1 MKKFSRRKIALALAC
16 ASILGGRTQAMN
28 KPQSRQ
34 TVAAVGGAT
43 DKNSNKGFAN
53 WAKDHKWQLAVGI
66 GVPVVAATA
75 SILAF
80 LGVKYWG
87 KKDNDGDPNKEPN
100 INNPDVNNSNKSQ
113 QTENKSNDGENNP
126 KKIQIEVPKVDI
138 IQNQPP
144 FSLATNK
151 EEIKQDQNLINANLI
166 SVPVPVPVVEVEP
179 KQESIIEK
187 NIAKIKRESKDIADG
202 TFKLFFDKV
211 ESIRRNKNKLVA
223 NMVTKVSKFDIQKN
237 EFREML
243 LSEAD
248 YYAPEEYAGVLDNA
262 GVQGVIKQV
271 VKNTIE
277 SLYTNEVDAYSH
289 LSVYSDSLDLSLGS
303 NKLISISKDGKT
315 LLLRNCYYSIQFDI
329 SSLNIGEL
337 NVKKIN

>member
-16 ASILGGRTQAMN
+16 ASIFGGKTQAMKN
-28 KPQSRQ
+28 PQSRQ

-53 WAKDHKWQLAVGI
+53 WAKNHKWKLAVGI

-87 KKDNDGDPNKEPN
+87 KKDNDGDPNKKPN
-100 INNPDVNNSNKSQ
+100 INNPDVNNPNKSQ

-138 IQNQPP
+138 IQNHPQ

-151 EEIKQDQNLINANLI
+151 EEIKQDQNLINTDSI
-166 SVPVPVPVVEVEP
+166 PVVQKVEP
-179 KQESIIEK
+179 EEKSIIEK
-187 NIAKIKRESKDIADG
+187 NIAKIKRESDKNIANE
-202 TFKLFFDKV
+202 TFELFFDKV
-211 ESIRRNKNKLVA
+211 KSIRRNKDKLFD
-223 NMVTKVSKFDIQKN
+223 NMVTKVSKFDIKKN
-237 EFREML
+237 KFREML

-248 YYAPEEYAGVLDNA
+248 DYDPEEYVGVLNNN
-262 GVQGVIKQV
+262 GVQRVIKQV
-271 VKNTIE
+271 VNNTIE
-277 SLYTNEVDAYSH
+277 SLYDKEVDAYSR
-289 LSVYSDSLDLSLGS
+289 LSVYIDSLDLSLGG

-315 LLLRNCYYSIQFDI
+315 LYLSNYSYSIQFNASD
-329 SSLNIGEL
+329 LGIGKLEY
-337 NVKKIN
+337 